1 MNKKKMVRTMLAGVA
16 LFSLL
21 TLLAGCGGGGDSGGA
36 PGATATITLAASAS
50 TIPADGTSS
59 VIIKA
64 TIKDSAG
71 NPVRHGT
78 SVTFT
83 TTLGHFSNGSTSYTM
98 QTLPPL
104 GDDGQDSTGR
114 SDAGARSQ
122 RCAARQRRQ
131 HVEENRQTMA

>member
-36 PGATATITLAASAS
+36 PGTTATITLEASGS

-71 NPVRHGT
+71 NPVRHFT
-78 SVTFT
+78 DVTFT
-83 TTLGHFSNGSTSYTM
+83 TTMGHFKNGSTSFTM
-98 QTLPPL
+98 QTQPPL
-104 GDDGQDSTGR
+104 DEKGLPR
-114 SDAGARSQ
+114 
-122 RCAARQRRQ
+122 
-131 HVEENRQTMA
+131 H